1 MNILKDIP
9 DLIAADVITQE
20 TADRIQDYYKSKAGS
35 FTNRLFIVF
44 GILGSLLLGLGIIL
58 ILAHNWDEL
67 SKETKTIIAF
77 LPLLSGQVFC
87 GYTLLKKQDSV
98 AWRESSSSFL
108 FFAVGAIMALIGQI
122 YNIPGDISTFLLT
135 WMLLCL
141 PLVYLMN
148 SSITSLLY
156 IVGITYYAF
165 YTGWGLYSIIPYQ
178 YWVLILCVFP
188 HYYNLYKKRPE
199 SNFMI
204 FHNWLIPISLSI
216 VLITVIKET
225 EELMFI
231 AYMSLFGLFY
241 LVGNLDFFAR
251 KKLRNNGYT
260 ILGSLGTISLLLFL
274 SFDWFWEDLK
284 IEKLSFNEV
293 ISASEFYASVIT
305 SLLAGGFFY
314 IQHKNKNF
322 TDIKPLSVVFILFII
337 AFIIGLFS
345 PIAVVLINIFVLAI
359 GILTISDGAKQNNLR
374 ILNFGLLII
383 TAQVVYRFFDDGLSF
398 VIRGLLFMSLGIVF
412 FASNYWLLKKR
423 KKNE

>member
-9 DLIAADVITQE
+9 DLITAGVITQE

-178 YWVLILCVFP
+178 YWVLISGVFP

-204 FHNWLIPISLSI
+204 FHNWLIPISVSI

-231 AYMSLFGLFY
+231 AYMSLFGFFY

-293 ISASEFYASVIT
+293 IAASEFYASVIT
-305 SLLAGGFFY
+305 SLLAGGLFY
-314 IQHKNKNF
+314 IQHKNKNL

-337 AFIIGLFS
+337 TFIIGLFS
-345 PIAVVLINIFVLAI
+345 PIAVILINIFVLAI
-359 GILTISDGAKQNNLR
+359 GILTISDGAKQNNLS

-383 TAQVVYRFFDDGLSF
+383 TAQVAYRFFDGDLSF
-398 VIRGLLFMSLGIVF
+398 VIRGLLFMSLGIGF